1 MIKISELYIYP
12 VKSLAGI
19 SLQQTE
25 LTALGFKYDR
35 RWMIVDVNGRFMT
48 QREIFKMAT
57 IKTAIKDNQL
67 VLSHAEDSI
76 VVPQCDDMDKKIQVI
91 VWNDTLNALLVSSKV
106 DDWLSHILAQ
116 PCHLVYMSDQ
126 VKRQVDTGFAP
137 RGQHVSFAD
146 AYPILVIS
154 QASINDLNEKLPE
167 AININRFRPNLVV
180 SGTPAFGEDDWS
192 DLSINNIE
200 FKAVK
205 KCSRCIMPSVNQQ
218 TGIQDQVKMLATL
231 NTYRKQ
237 DKKIKFGQNL
247 IYKDVN
253 LINGQTI
260 SCADEVILK

>member
-12 VKSLAGI
+12 VKSMAGI
-19 SLQQTE
+19 AVKQVE
-25 LTALGFKYDR
+25 LSPFGFKHDR
-35 RWMIVDVNGRFMT
+35 RWMVVDENGICIT
-48 QREIFKMAT
+48 QREIHKMAT
-57 IKTAIKDNQL
+57 IKTAIKENQL
-67 VLSHAEDSI
+67 VLSHADDSI
-76 VVPQCDDMDKKIQVI
+76 VVPNCDDTAKEIQVT
-91 VWNDTLNALLVSSKV
+91 VWNDTFNAQLVSSKV
-106 DDWLSHILAQ
+106 DDWLSQILAQ
-116 PCHLVYMSDQ
+116 PCHLVYMSNQ
-126 VKRQVDTGFAP
+126 VKRQVDTDFAP
-137 RGQHVSFAD
+137 QGQHVSFAD

-154 QASINDLNEKLPE
+154 QASIDDLNAKLPE
-167 AININRFRPNLVV
+167 AIHINRFRPNLVV
-180 SGTPAFGEDDWS
+180 SGTQAFGEDNWS

-260 SCADEVILK
+260 SCGDEVILK